1 MADEAAA
8 AAAASPSGPDSALG
22 RMVGAFVSPVR
33 TFAAIAA
40 RPTFLAPLVLW
51 SALSF
56 LFGQVVLPRVDW
68 RAVIA
73 ETTAHRDPP
82 LTEAQLDQ
90 AAEMQKR
97 ISWFREGVF
106 ALVPALFC
114 VVTAGALWIGCQ
126 AFGWELRFRQSFG
139 VTAHAFLPS
148 VLGSLVLFG
157 LIWNQPTIDL
167 LALDDRLHTNPGF
180 LVDRH
185 VDRTLHSL
193 SGSLDLISFWTMGL
207 LVLGLS
213 SATGARRGRMAA
225 LVVSLWGLYVLGK
238 AGFGMLFS

>member
-1 MADEAAA
+1 MAEE
-8 AAAASPSGPDSALG
+8 AAAASPAGPDSALG
-22 RMVGAFVSPVR
+22 RMIGAFVSPVR

-56 LFGQVVLPRVDW
+56 LVGQVILPRVDW

-73 ETTAHRDPP
+73 EATAHRDPP

-97 ISWFREGVF
+97 ISWFREGAF
-106 ALVPALFC
+106 ALVPAVFC
-114 VVTAGALWIGCQ
+114 VVTAGAMWIGCQ

-148 VLGSLVLFG
+148 VLGSLVLFAV
-157 LIWNQPTIDL
+157 IWNQPTVDL
-167 LALDDRLHTNPGF
+167 MGLEDRLHTNPGF

-185 VDRTLHSL
+185 VDKTLHSL
-193 SGSLDLISFWTMGL
+193 LGSLDALSLWTMAL

-213 SATGARRGRMAA
+213 SATGARRGRVAV